1 MQKDQQFCYKHPETL
16 TFRKC
21 YSCYISICTE
31 CQITKSHHIFC
42 SLNCWQNFL
51 FTKATSPIIQSFQ
64 RIKILHSPWIG
75 VAILTILVGWLILI
89 NRQLSDEIK
98 SIKLT
103 LENSNSIVDGFLDQY
118 HKLKITEP
126 VETKGMIYYKTINII
141 GEAEENSV
149 VMLLSGDE
157 LIQVVKPEDGKFF
170 FEQVKLTRRHKVF
183 SIQMMSMDG
192 QRVALETMDFRYN
205 TPSLKYLTQTLSR
218 GNKQSPQIALTF
230 DGGSLNNMS
239 EEILNALKEYNVKT
253 TFFLTGEFINDYPE
267 TVLRITSEGHE
278 VGNHTMS
285 HPHLTTYGENKKHIT
300 RPEITKESFQEELIK
315 TEVAFSS
322 LTGMDLVPF
331 WRAPFGEQ
339 NREIRE
345 WAAELGYKHVSWT
358 QGDGIGNSMDTK
370 DWIADTSNPNYNS
383 ADQISSKILNFAD
396 TQKHGA
402 NGSIILMHM
411 GSERKDDYPQ
421 KKLTDIITGLKDRG
435 YQLITV
441 SKLTSI

>member
-1 MQKDQQFCYKHPETL
+1 MQKNQQFCFKHPEIL

-21 YSCYISICTE
+21 YSCHISICTE
-31 CQITKSHHIFC
+31 CQITKSHHIYC
-42 SLNCWQNFL
+42 SSSCWQNFL
-51 FTKATSPIIQSFQ
+51 FTNATSPIVQSFQ
-64 RIKILHSPWIG
+64 RVKTLQSPWVG
-75 VAILTILVGWLILI
+75 VVILAILVGWLILI
-89 NRQLSDEIK
+89 NQQLSDEIK
-98 SIKLT
+98 SVKST
-103 LENSNSIVDGFLDQY
+103 LGSSNLIVDGFLDQPY
-118 HKLKITEP
+118 KLKITEP
-126 VETKGMIYYKTINII
+126 VETKGMVYYKTINIR
-141 GEAEENSV
+141 GEAENNSV

-157 LIQVVKPEDGKFF
+157 LIQVVKPEDGKFS
-170 FEQVKLTRRHKVF
+170 FEQVTLTRRHKVF
-183 SIQMMSMDG
+183 LIQMMSMDG
-192 QRVALETMDFRYN
+192 ERVALETMNFRYN

-218 GNKQSPQIALTF
+218 GDTQSPQIALTF

-239 EEILNALKEYNVKT
+239 KEILNALNEHGVKT

-267 TVLRITSEGHE
+267 TVLRITLEGHE

-285 HPHLTTYGENKKHIT
+285 HPHLTTYRENKKQIT
-300 RPEITKESFQEELIK
+300 RLEITKESFQEELIK
-315 TEVAFSS
+315 TEVAFNN
-322 LTGMDLVPF
+322 LTGKNLVPF
-331 WRAPFGEQ
+331 WRAPFGEH

-358 QGDGIGNSMDTK
+358 QSVGNGKSMDTM

-383 ADQISSKILNFAD
+383 ADQIYSNIFNFAD

-411 GSERKDDYPQ
+411 GSERKDDHPQ
-421 KKLTDIITGLKDRG
+421 KKLPDIITGLKDRG